1 MDARRPRRCPR
12 PSMTTT
18 CRSRRRGD
26 DGERTFAMARK
37 NRGEPVPRAR
47 DRHAHAA
54 GTSTRAREMASH
66 RTRASTSASAS
77 VRRRRIARRRG
88 ASGSTLPG
96 LRRVARQGLAQARR
110 NTADPRPREARARDG
125 VVGRR
130 AEDKADTHLIHDV
143 QLIRY
148 ACQRDRGKRARRPR
162 RWRFSAEAEL
172 ADGAMASGE
181 AEPPPSA
188 GYRVY
193 FSLQVSEKANVLD

>member
-37 NRGEPVPRAR
+37 KSRRAGAARAR
-47 DRHAHAA
+47 P
-54 GTSTRAREMASH
+54 
-66 RTRASTSASAS
+66 
-77 VRRRRIARRRG
+77 RRSRG
-88 ASGSTLPG
+88 
-96 LRRVARQGLAQARR
+96 RDV
-110 NTADPRPREARARDG
+110 DARARDDIASRASVDDRLG
-125 VVGRR
+125 ERPAASPRPSARRERVHPSGFTVESPGRVWRKRAGTRPIRARARRARATASEGRR

-181 AEPPPSA
+181 TEPPLLRA

-193 FSLQVSEKANVLD
+193 FSLQVS